1 MGGSHTSNGGCKAF
15 VKKRRELNLRQS
27 GDGATTET
35 RIFVCQSRQ
44 TQESRTPYETAH
56 IACGFWRTS
65 ITLQTGWRSHPIETG
80 QASCTDLF
88 SILTPV
94 WWILMLILINLL
106 AELFPS
112 TSPDSTFVFVTWG
125 VMTLIFTATVT
136 YTGVQQGRLIREY
149 EAQRGLWLA
158 RGAVTVGALFTVA
171 TLAIIVAIFTSGDA
185 STRPLL

>member
-1 MGGSHTSNGGCKAF
+1 MVAVIHRLEVAVATQAEDQNSEERKIQGLSPEDWS
-15 VKKRRELNLRQS
+15 LRQ
-27 GDGATTET
+27 A
-35 RIFVCQSRQ
+35 RRAFIF
-44 TQESRTPYETAH
+44 A
-56 IACGFWRTS
+56 
-65 ITLQTGWRSHPIETG
+65 
-80 QASCTDLF
+80 
-88 SILTPV
+88 ILTPV

-125 VMTLIFTATVT
+125 VMALIFTATVT

-158 RGAVTVGALFTVA
+158 RGAVIVGALFTVA

>member
-1 MGGSHTSNGGCKAF
+1 MAAVIHRLEVAVATQAEDQNSEERKIQGLSPEDWS
-15 VKKRRELNLRQS
+15 LRQ
-27 GDGATTET
+27 A
-35 RIFVCQSRQ
+35 RRAFIF
-44 TQESRTPYETAH
+44 A
-56 IACGFWRTS
+56 
-65 ITLQTGWRSHPIETG
+65 
-80 QASCTDLF
+80 
-88 SILTPV
+88 ILTPV

-125 VMTLIFTATVT
+125 VMALIFTATVT
-136 YTGVQQGRLIREY
+136 YTGVQQGRLIRVY

-158 RGAVTVGALFTVA
+158 RGAVIVGALFTIA

>member
-1 MGGSHTSNGGCKAF
+1 MVAVIHRLEVAVATQAEDQNSEERKIQGLSPEDWS
-15 VKKRRELNLRQS
+15 LRQ
-27 GDGATTET
+27 A
-35 RIFVCQSRQ
+35 RRAFIF
-44 TQESRTPYETAH
+44 A
-56 IACGFWRTS
+56 
-65 ITLQTGWRSHPIETG
+65 
-80 QASCTDLF
+80 
-88 SILTPV
+88 ILTPV

-125 VMTLIFTATVT
+125 LMALIFTATVT

-158 RGAVTVGALFTVA
+158 RGAVIVGALFTVA

>member
-1 MGGSHTSNGGCKAF
+1 MAAVIHRLEAVVATQAEDQNSEERKIQGLSPEDWS
-15 VKKRRELNLRQS
+15 LRQ
-27 GDGATTET
+27 A
-35 RIFVCQSRQ
+35 RRAFIF
-44 TQESRTPYETAH
+44 A
-56 IACGFWRTS
+56 
-65 ITLQTGWRSHPIETG
+65 
-80 QASCTDLF
+80 
-88 SILTPV
+88 ILTPV

-125 VMTLIFTATVT
+125 VMVLIFTATVT

-158 RGAVTVGALFTVA
+158 RGAVIVGALFTVA

>member
-1 MGGSHTSNGGCKAF
+1 MAVVIHRLEFAVATQAEDQNSEERKIQGLSPEDWS
-15 VKKRRELNLRQS
+15 LRQ
-27 GDGATTET
+27 A
-35 RIFVCQSRQ
+35 RRAFIF
-44 TQESRTPYETAH
+44 A
-56 IACGFWRTS
+56 
-65 ITLQTGWRSHPIETG
+65 
-80 QASCTDLF
+80 
-88 SILTPV
+88 ILTPV

-125 VMTLIFTATVT
+125 VMALIFTATVT
-136 YTGVQQGRLIREY
+136 YTGVQQGRLIRVY

-158 RGAVTVGALFTVA
+158 RGAVIVGALFTIA

>member
-1 MGGSHTSNGGCKAF
+1 MVAVIHRLEVAVATQAEDQNSEERKIQGLSPEDWS
-15 VKKRRELNLRQS
+15 LRQ
-27 GDGATTET
+27 A
-35 RIFVCQSRQ
+35 RRAFIF
-44 TQESRTPYETAH
+44 A
-56 IACGFWRTS
+56 
-65 ITLQTGWRSHPIETG
+65 
-80 QASCTDLF
+80 
-88 SILTPV
+88 ILTPV

-125 VMTLIFTATVT
+125 VMALIFTATVT

-158 RGAVTVGALFTVA
+158 RGAVIVGALFTVA
-171 TLAIIVAIFTSGDA
+171 TVAIIVAIFTSGDA